1 MRFAPLLLACLT
13 ALSACTTP
21 TAPVRAINETV
32 TLRFGQ
38 PVTVAGEPLK
48 FVSVQDSRCPSTVT
62 CVWEGDA
69 AIGIESGGEVTV
81 LHTATNA
88 GPRSARL
95 NGLNVALVDV
105 KPARVTTE
113 APQNSEYAVT
123 VHVTH

>member
-1 MRFAPLLLACLT
+1 M
-13 ALSACTTP
+13 
-21 TAPVRAINETV
+21 

-38 PVTVAGEPLK
+38 PVSVAGKPLQ

-69 AIGIESGGEVTV
+69 AIGIESGTEVAV

-95 NGLNVALVDV
+95 NDLNIALIDV

-113 APQNSEYAVT
+113 APQKSEYAVT
-123 VHVTH
+123 VHVTL